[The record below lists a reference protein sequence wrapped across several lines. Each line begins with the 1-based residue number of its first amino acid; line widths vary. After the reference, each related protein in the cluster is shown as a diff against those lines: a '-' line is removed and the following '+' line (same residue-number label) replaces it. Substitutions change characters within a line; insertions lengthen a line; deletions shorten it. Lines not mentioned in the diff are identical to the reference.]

1 MVWIK
6 QKGGECHRWVCS
18 NCGTLLMRAVDREPL
33 PSRCD
38 ACGEFATDAVAG
50 TPSVTA
56 SAVPPPSTREALEV
70 GAGGAVDGEESAGAD
85 DPGRP

>member
-6 QKGGECHRWVCS
+6 QEDGGWPRWVCS
-18 NCGTLLMRAVDREPL
+18 HCRTMLVRAVDKEPL

-38 ACGEFATDAVAG
+38 ACGEYATDAVEG

-56 SAVPPPSTREALEV
+56 SAVTPPSVREALEV
-70 GAGGAVDGEESAGAD
+70 GAGGATDGEESAGAD
-85 DPGRP
+85 DPGCS